1 MFYQKFIDPLLAPFR
16 AIQNKIV
23 QGRTMKGNFK
33 VDVSRVKNLGANS
46 KDMVKNASSK
56 VNNFAG
62 GQPMQQNGQPG
73 APAAGAAPAPA
84 APPPIR
90 TSGFWIFKK
99 KFCMQCQQQLDNTWD
114 QCPYCAQGAAAAAAN
129 VPKAA
134 LKTQAF
140 VLDSGGNPGSMQ
152 LLGWIV
158 PLQGPQRGELFT
170 LTPASVV
177 GTEPT
182 CTVCLQDGFM
192 SQKHA
197 EIKAEGGVWVLR
209 DLGSTNGTYVNNR
222 RVDKHELVDNDFIKF
237 GNAMVKFKSL

>member
-1 MFYQKFIDPLLAPFR
+1 MLFKLLDPLLRPFR
-16 AIQNKIV
+16 EINNKIV
-23 QGRTMKGNFK
+23 QAKTVKGNMK
-33 VDVSRVKNLGANS
+33 VDIGRVKSLGTNS
-46 KDMVKNASSK
+46 RDMVKNASNK

-62 GQPMQQNGQPG
+62 GQPMQNNAAQAG
-73 APAAGAAPAPA
+73 APGGAPVPNAA
-84 APPPIR
+84 PPIR
-90 TSGFWIFKK
+90 TTGFWIFKK
-99 KFCMQCQQQLDNTWD
+99 KFCSQCNQQLDGTWD
-114 QCPYCAQGAAAAAAN
+114 QCPYCAQAAAAAN
-129 VPKAA
+129 AGPAKPA

-152 LLGWIV
+152 LLGWLV

-170 LTPASVV
+170 LTPASTI
-177 GTEPT
+177 GTETT
-182 CTVCLQDGFM
+182 CTVCLDDKFM

>member
-1 MFYQKFIDPLLAPFR
+1 MNNA
-16 AIQNKIV
+16 A
-23 QGRTMKGNFK
+23 QG
-33 VDVSRVKNLGANS
+33 GA
-46 KDMVKNASSK
+46 
-56 VNNFAG
+56 
-62 GQPMQQNGQPG
+62 PG
-73 APAAGAAPAPA
+73 APVPNAA
-84 APPPIR
+84 PPIR
-90 TSGFWIFKK
+90 TTGFWIFKK
-99 KFCMQCQQQLDNTWD
+99 KFCTQCSQQLDATWD
-114 QCPYCAQGAAAAAAN
+114 QCPFCAQAATTAAGTAK
-129 VPKAA
+129 PA

-182 CTVCLQDGFM
+182 CTVCLDDKFM

>member
-1 MFYQKFIDPLLAPFR
+1 MLYKLLDPLLRPFR
-16 AIQNKIV
+16 EINNKIIQAKTV
-23 QGRTMKGNFK
+23 KGNIK
-33 VDVSRVKNLGANS
+33 VDLSRVKSLGNNSAN
-46 KDMVKNASSK
+46 MVKNASNK

-62 GQPMQQNGQPG
+62 GQPMQNNAAQAGAQVG
-73 APAAGAAPAPA
+73 APMIDAA
-84 APPPIR
+84 PPIR
-90 TSGFWIFKK
+90 TTGFWIFKK
-99 KFCMQCQQQLDNTWD
+99 KFCSQCNQQLDSTWD
-114 QCPYCAQGAAAAAAN
+114 QCPYCAQAAAAASAG
-129 VPKAA
+129 PAKPA

-152 LLGWIV
+152 LLGWLV

-170 LTPASVV
+170 LTPASTI
-177 GTEPT
+177 GTETT
-182 CTVCLQDGFM
+182 CTVCLDDKFM

>member
-1 MFYQKFIDPLLAPFR
+1 MFFKLLDPILAPFR

-23 QGRTMKGNFK
+23 QARTVKGNFQ
-33 VDVSRVKNLGANS
+33 VDVSRVKSLGS
-46 KDMVKNASSK
+46 SSRDMVQNASNK

-62 GQPMQQNGQPG
+62 AQPMNNAAQGGAPG
-73 APAAGAAPAPA
+73 APVPNAA
-84 APPPIR
+84 PPIR
-90 TSGFWIFKK
+90 TTGFWIFKK
-99 KFCMQCQQQLDNTWD
+99 KFCTQCSQQLDATWD
-114 QCPYCAQGAAAAAAN
+114 QCPFCAQAAAAAAGAAK
-129 VPKAA
+129 PA

-182 CTVCLQDGFM
+182 CTVCLDDKFM